1 VPSLHRHKPPM
12 YALLIC
18 PNPDER
24 ALLSLAL
31 QRAGLAVTTA
41 GALDRALDTWEERP
55 ADLIL
60 IAAAGDPLDQIR
72 RIRAMTNVPV
82 IQILDGSSE
91 ETLSQVLEAGADV
104 VVARPFGARL
114 LIAQV
119 RALMRRARNVPL
131 SELPTLS
138 IARLTLDPSTRTVEV
153 EGSAPRRLTHLEFR
167 LLYNL
172 MINRGQILTPD
183 VIVER
188 VWGYAG
194 QGDRELVRGLV
205 SRLRAK
211 VEPEPRSPR
220 FIRSQQGLGYWFD
233 PEGAP
238 AS

>member
-1 VPSLHRHKPPM
+1 M

-18 PNPDER
+18 LNPDER
-24 ALLSLAL
+24 ALLSLVL

-41 GALDRALDTWEERP
+41 STLDRALDTWEERP

-72 RIRAMTNVPV
+72 RIRAETNVPV
-82 IQILDGSSE
+82 VQILDGVVEE
-91 ETLSQVLEAGADV
+91 ETQFQILELGADLV
-104 VVARPFGARL
+104 ILRPYGARL
-114 LIAQV
+114 LIAQM

-138 IARLTLDPSTRTVEV
+138 LAGLTLDPSTYTVEV
-153 EGSAPRRLTHLEFR
+153 QGYPPRRLTHLEFR

-172 MINRGQILTPD
+172 MIHRGQILPPE

-188 VWGYAG
+188 VWGYSG
-194 QGDRELVRGLV
+194 HGDRELVRGLV

-220 FIRSQQGLGYWFD
+220 YILTLPGVGYSFD
-233 PEGAP
+233 PEGAS
-238 AS
+238 AA

>member
-1 VPSLHRHKPPM
+1 M

-18 PNPDER
+18 SNPDER
-24 ALLSLAL
+24 ALLSLVL

-41 GALDRALDTWEERP
+41 STLDRALDTWEERP

-72 RIRAMTNVPV
+72 RIRAETNVPV
-82 IQILDGSSE
+82 VQILDGVVEE
-91 ETLSQVLEAGADV
+91 ETQFQILELGADLV
-104 VVARPFGARL
+104 ILRPSGARL
-114 LIAQV
+114 LIAQM
-119 RALMRRARNVPL
+119 RALMRRARHVPL

-138 IARLTLDPSTRTVEV
+138 LAGLTLDPSTYTVEV
-153 EGSAPRRLTHLEFR
+153 QGYPPRRLTHLEFR

-172 MINRGQILTPD
+172 MIHRGQILPPE

-188 VWGYAG
+188 VWGYSG

-220 FIRSQQGLGYWFD
+220 YILTLPGVGYSFD
-233 PEGAP
+233 PEGAS
-238 AS
+238 AA

>member
-1 VPSLHRHKPPM
+1 M

-72 RIRAMTNVPV
+72 RIRAETNVPV

-91 ETLSQVLEAGADV
+91 ETLSQVLEAGADL

-138 IARLTLDPSTRTVEV
+138 IAGLTLDPSTRTVEV
-153 EGSAPRRLTHLEFR
+153 KGFAPRRLTHLEFR

-188 VWGYAG
+188 VWGYSG

-220 FIRSQQGLGYWFD
+220 FILSQQGLGYWFD